1 MILKI
6 FLAISGITLAIQDYK
21 ERKINTLLGLVYLF
35 AMSWYI
41 TNSIIFAFIIS
52 IFYLLMDGLGKPIDG
67 AFILLTIWAILYV
80 GSSIWLFIAGLILF
94 YRFATEER
102 VPFVCVSNILILIS
116 ILGRF

>member
-6 FLAISGITLAIQDYK
+6 FLVISGLVLAYQDYK
-21 ERKINTLLGLVYLF
+21 ERKINTLLGLIYLF

-41 TNSIIFAFIIS
+41 TNSNVFAFIIS
-52 IFYLLMDGLGKPIDG
+52 LFYLLMDGLGKPIDG
-67 AFILLTIWAILYV
+67 AFILLTVWAILYA
-80 GSSIWLFIAGLILF
+80 GSGLWLFIAGLILF

-116 ILGRF
+116 IIGR